1 MGEARKEQ
9 RRRWLR
15 RSRACSRQVGAARR
29 TDKSTA
35 TLKTGPTSAHMKIWK
50 KFAPMTAQS
59 MPSPSISDGGG
70 GGGGGCGCLA
80 A

>member
-1 MGEARKEQ
+1 
-9 RRRWLR
+9 
-15 RSRACSRQVGAARR
+15 
-29 TDKSTA
+29 
-35 TLKTGPTSAHMKIWK
+35 MKIWK